1 MEFKIVGN
9 CRIRRRGTTHPSQ
22 RVNLMVV
29 PLLSL
34 MVVLIMVMFLLLLLN
49 VLLMMP
55 NGYSIA
61 LVHIMFV
68 LIELC
73 SVLMNPCKME
83 ALFRW
88 AIILLVGLL
97 AWAPLD
103 LDV

>member
-1 MEFKIVGN
+1 
-9 CRIRRRGTTHPSQ
+9 
-22 RVNLMVV
+22 
-29 PLLSL
+29 
-34 MVVLIMVMFLLLLLN
+34 
-49 VLLMMP
+49 MMP
-55 NGYSIA
+55 NGYSIV